1 MSSIDPVTLAVIK
14 GNLDQIAEEMDAVI
28 AASAISPVIA
38 DAWDRASGVYDGVTG
53 EVIVQG
59 TTGILLF
66 TTVMQHTVQEVIKR
80 HDPARMK
87 PGDVY
92 VINDPY
98 MGGTHTMDVKFVR
111 PHFHDGKVVFFVA
124 NTGHWPDVG
133 GMTPGGFTPVATE
146 IYQEGL
152 RLPPVK
158 IYDGGVLNQELLE
171 VMLLNMR
178 VSEDRYGDM
187 AAQISALD
195 IGVKRLDEM
204 VAAHGI
210 DTILGAT
217 AELKRR
223 SEALMRSH
231 IETIPDGTYRFQDV
245 LDSDGVE
252 EGELLIDLV
261 MTVSGS
267 EITFDL
273 SGSSPACRGPF
284 NSPFSCT
291 MTGLMIAMN
300 HVFWDVPV
308 NSGCFEPF
316 HVVVPKGSM
325 LNPEPPSPCSGCT
338 TETTQRLIGVVMGA
352 LAQAIPDKVPAC
364 AFGTGTNIGIG
375 GVSPTRG
382 RYATV
387 FFFGGGYGGHSHGD
401 GLTNGSTL
409 VSSSRNSSI
418 EVLEQAV
425 PILFDRYAVRE
436 GSAGDGEYRGGFG
449 VEAAFTLR
457 DGEATVTLLG
467 DRGSR
472 GAYGLQGGE
481 PGLPARHDFT
491 AGGETITPP
500 HRTKIDRFRVR
511 AGDGAHLRTPG
522 GGGWGR
528 PEARAAA
535 AREADDANGYIS
547 SGTKETRP

>member
-1 MSSIDPVTLAVIK
+1 MSEIDPVTLAVIK
-14 GNLDQIAEEMDAVI
+14 GGLDQIAEEMDAVI

-38 DAWDRASGVYDGVTG
+38 DAWDRASGIYDGVTG

-80 HDPARMK
+80 HDPASMK

-111 PHFHDGKVVFFVA
+111 PYFHDGKVVFFLA

-158 IYDGGVLNQELLE
+158 IYDGGELNQGLLE

-187 AAQISALD
+187 AAQINALD
-195 IGVKRLDEM
+195 IGVKRLDELIAM
-204 VAAHGI
+204 HGK
-210 DTILGAT
+210 DTVLGAT
-217 AELKRR
+217 VELKRR

-231 IETIPDGTYRFQDV
+231 IESIPDGTYHFSDV

-261 MTVSGS
+261 MTVKGS

-273 SGSSPACRGPF
+273 SGSSKACRGPF
-284 NSPFSCT
+284 NSPISCT
-291 MTGLMIAMN
+291 VTGLMIAMN
-300 HVFWDVPV
+300 HVFWDVPI
-308 NSGCFEPF
+308 NSGCFVPF
-316 HVVVPKGSM
+316 HIIVPRGSM
-325 LNPEPPSPCSGCT
+325 LNPEPPSSCSGCT

-375 GVSPTRG
+375 GLSPSRG

-387 FFFGGGYGGHSHGD
+387 FFFGGGYGGHGDGD

-409 VSSSRNSSI
+409 VSSSRNSSL
-418 EVLEQAV
+418 EVLEQTV
-425 PILFDRYAVRE
+425 PILFSRYEVRE
-436 GSAGDGEYRGGFG
+436 GSAGDGQFRGGLG
-449 VEAAFTLR
+449 VEVAFTLR
-457 DGEATVTLLG
+457 DGEATITLVG
-467 DRGSR
+467 DRGAR
-472 GAYGLQGGE
+472 GPYGLQGGE
-481 PGLPARHDFT
+481 AGLPARHTFYA
-491 AGGETITPP
+491 AGEAITPA
-500 HRTKIDRFRVR
+500 HLTKIDRFRVK

-522 GGGWGR
+522 GGGWGDPAKR
-528 PEARAAA
+528 DRN
-535 AREADDANGYIS
+535 ARETDKRNGYC
-547 SGTKETRP
+547 